1 MDIMRNVEDQE
12 PKTMDECRKMN
23 DWPKWKEEIKIKLN
37 SLAKWDVFGPIVQT
51 LGNIKPVKYKWVFTR
66 KWNEND
72 EIIRYKAR
80 LVAQDFSQR
89 PGIDYEETYS
99 PEMDAITFWYLI
111 SLTVSEGLDMCFMDV
126 LTSYLYR
133 SINTDIDMKIPEG
146 FKLPEPTNPKP
157 RNMYSIKLQ
166 RSLYKLKQS
175 RCMWYNL
182 LSEYMLK
189 EWYMNNPICMCF
201 YQEIRN

>member
-12 PKTMDECRKMN
+12 PQTMDECRKMN

-51 LGNIKPVKYKWVFTR
+51 LGNIKPIKYKWVFMR
-66 KWNEND
+66 KRNEND

-89 PGIDYEETYS
+89 PGIDYEETYF
-99 PEMDAITFWYLI
+99 PVMDAITFWYLI
-111 SLTVSEGLDMCFMDV
+111 SLTVSEGLDMCFMNV

-133 SINTDIDMKIPEG
+133 SKI
-146 FKLPEPTNPKP
+146 LT
-157 RNMYSIKLQ
+157 
-166 RSLYKLKQS
+166 
-175 RCMWYNL
+175 
-182 LSEYMLK
+182 
-189 EWYMNNPICMCF
+189 
-201 YQEIRN
+201 